1 MMSPARLN
9 LILAISIVL
18 VVGAN
23 ATAFT
28 YSLWGPALNRHW
40 NDFLNANFFRPA
52 AKAGDRT
59 IADCLKVSDFY
70 SARLTTY
77 FLADS
82 DESAGGSTDDL
93 SKYAEYCDR
102 VPGTGKVI
110 FSVTLMEEDVRSQ
123 PVALSFYKFDS
134 KGARAVINTL
144 PSAAH
149 PAGFVT
155 LDATVDHKGKYLL
168 ELAFGEGKSKED
180 LIEMPISVGR

>member
-1 MMSPARLN
+1 MSPGRLN
-9 LILAISIVL
+9 LILSITILL

-28 YSLWGPALNRHW
+28 YSLWGPAFGRYW
-40 NDFLNANFFRPA
+40 NDFVNANFFRPA
-52 AKAGDRT
+52 VKAGDRT

-77 FLADS
+77 FLGDS
-82 DESAGGSTDDL
+82 DDSAGGAIDDL
-93 SKYAEYCDR
+93 SRYDEYCDR
-102 VPGTGKVI
+102 VPGTGRVI

-123 PVALSFYKFDS
+123 PVSLSFYRLNS
-134 KGARAVINTL
+134 KGDRELINAL
-144 PSAAH
+144 PSKSH
-149 PAGFVT
+149 SAGFVT
-155 LDATVDHKGKYLL
+155 LDGRVDHKGKYLL